1 MPTPA
6 PVALITGISGQDGSY
21 LAESLLADGYEV
33 HGLVRNT
40 TEENLRSLGT
50 PERLTLHSVDLL
62 APDALEQVVREVK
75 PDELYSLAAISS
87 VAASWNDPVQTGAVN
102 GQVVVR
108 LLDAA
113 HRLQEEHGHPV
124 RLVHASSAEIF
135 GQVAET
141 PQVETTAI
149 RPSSPYGASK
159 AYAHLSVGV
168 FRGRGLHASNTILY
182 NHESPRRPEAF
193 VTRKITAGVA
203 RISRGL
209 QEGLEL
215 GNLDARRDWG
225 WAPDYVNAMRLAA
238 SAPEAGDFIVA
249 TGISHTIGDFLDAAF
264 GRVGIDDWSSLV
276 SVNPAFVR
284 PVDPAEQLG
293 DATKAR
299 TELGW
304 QPTVDFETLVARMVE
319 HDLELLAR

>member
-1 MPTPA
+1 M

-33 HGLVRNT
+33 HGIVRNP
-40 TEENLRSLGT
+40 TEENLTALGSH
-50 PERLTLHSVDLL
+50 PSLTLHAVDLL
-62 APDALEQVVREVK
+62 APDALENVVAETS
-75 PDELYSLAAISS
+75 PHELYSLAAISS

-108 LLDAA
+108 LLEAA
-113 HRLQEEHGHPV
+113 SDVQQRSGHPV
-124 RLVHASSAEIF
+124 HLVHASSAEIF
-135 GQVAET
+135 GQAAET

-149 RPSSPYGASK
+149 RPASPYGASK

-168 FRGRGLHASNTILY
+168 YRGRGLHASNTILY

-193 VTRKITAGVA
+193 VTRKITASVA
-203 RISRGL
+203 RISAGL
-209 QEGLEL
+209 QQGIEL

-225 WAPDYVNAMRLAA
+225 WAPDYVAAMRLAA
-238 SAPEAGDFIVA
+238 GAEEAGDFIVA
-249 TGISHTIGDFLDAAF
+249 TGVSHTIGDFLDAAF
-264 GRVGIDDWSSLV
+264 ARVGIVDWSGLV
-276 SVNPAFVR
+276 SINPAFVR

-293 DATKAR
+293 DASKAR
-299 TELGW
+299 RELGW
-304 QPTVDFETLVARMVE
+304 APTVDFETLVARMVD

>member
-1 MPTPA
+1 M

-21 LAESLLADGYEV
+21 LAEALLADGYEV
-33 HGLVRNT
+33 HGVVRNS
-40 TEENLRSLGT
+40 TEENLRALG
-50 PERLTLHSVDLL
+50 ERPGLTLHEVDLQ
-62 APDALEQVVREVK
+62 APDALESLVAAAR
-75 PDELYSLAAISS
+75 PDELYSLAAVSS
-87 VAASWNDPVQTGAVN
+87 VFASWQNPVLTGAVN

-108 LLDAA
+108 LLGSAYA
-113 HRLQEEHGHPV
+113 LQEAGHPV

-135 GQVAET
+135 GQAEVT
-141 PQVETTAI
+141 PQTETTAI

-168 FRGRGLHASNTILY
+168 FRGRGLHASNCILY

-209 QEGLEL
+209 QDRLEL

-225 WAPDYVNAMRLAA
+225 WAPDYVDAMRRAA
-238 SAPEAGDFIVA
+238 GAETAGDFIVA
-249 TGISHTIGDFLDAAF
+249 TGVSHTIGDFLDAAF
-264 GRVGIDDWSSLV
+264 TRAGIDSWADLV
-276 SVNPAFVR
+276 VVNPEFAR

-293 DATKAR
+293 DASKAH

-304 QPTVDFETLVARMVE
+304 QPSVSFDELVSRMVDN
-319 HDLELLAR
+319 DLALLDE

>member
-1 MPTPA
+1 M
-6 PVALITGISGQDGSY
+6 PVALVTGISGQDGSY

-33 HGLVRNT
+33 HGIVRNS
-40 TEENLRSLGT
+40 TEENLAALGS
-50 PERLTLHSVDLL
+50 PANLRLHSVDLL
-62 APDALEQVVREVK
+62 APDALESLLRDVR
-75 PDELYSLAAISS
+75 PDELYSLAAVSS
-87 VAASWNDPVQTGAVN
+87 VAASWNDPVMTGAIN

-124 RLVHASSAEIF
+124 RVLHASSAEIF

-141 PQVETTAI
+141 PQRETTAI

-193 VTRKITAGVA
+193 VTRKITASVA

-225 WAPDYVNAMRLAA
+225 WAPDYVEAMRLAVA
-238 SAPEAGDFIVA
+238 APEAGDFIVA
-249 TGISHTIGDFLDAAF
+249 TGVSHTISDFLDAAF
-264 GRVGIDDWSSLV
+264 ARVGIDDWSSLV

-293 DATKAR
+293 DASRAR
-299 TELGW
+299 DALGW
-304 QPTVDFETLVARMVE
+304 SPSVDFETLVARMVE
-319 HDLELLAR
+319 HDLELLDA

>member
-1 MPTPA
+1 M
-6 PVALITGISGQDGSY
+6 PVALVTGISGQDGSY

-33 HGLVRNT
+33 HGVVRNS
-40 TEENLRSLGT
+40 TEENLAALGS
-50 PERLTLHSVDLL
+50 PAKLTLHAVDLL
-62 APDALEQVVREVK
+62 APDALESLLRDVR
-75 PDELYSLAAISS
+75 PDELYSLAAVSS
-87 VAASWNDPVQTGAVN
+87 VAASWNDPVMTGAIN

-124 RLVHASSAEIF
+124 RVLHASSAEIF

-141 PQVETTAI
+141 PQRETTAI

-193 VTRKITAGVA
+193 VTRKITASVA

-209 QEGLEL
+209 QAGLEL

-225 WAPDYVNAMRLAA
+225 WAPDYVEAMRLAA
-238 SAPEAGDFIVA
+238 RAPEAGDFIVA
-249 TGISHTIGDFLDAAF
+249 TGVSHTISDFLDAAF
-264 GRVGIDDWSSLV
+264 ARVGIDDWSSLV

-293 DATKAR
+293 DASRAR
-299 TELGW
+299 DVLGW
-304 QPTVDFETLVARMVE
+304 SPSVDFETLVARMVE
-319 HDLELLAR
+319 HDLELLDA

>member
-1 MPTPA
+1 M
-6 PVALITGISGQDGSY
+6 PVALVTGISGQDGSY

-33 HGLVRNT
+33 HGLVRNN
-40 TEENLRSLGT
+40 TEENLRALGS
-50 PERLTLHSVDLL
+50 PAGLTLHTVDLQ
-62 APDALEQVVREVK
+62 APDALESVVRAVR
-75 PDELYSLAAISS
+75 PDELYSLAAVSS
-87 VAASWNDPVQTGAVN
+87 VAASWNDPVMTGAVN

-113 HRLQEEHGHPV
+113 FRLQEEHGHPV
-124 RLVHASSAEIF
+124 RVLHASSAEIF
-135 GQVAET
+135 GQAEQT

-168 FRGRGLHASNTILY
+168 FRGRGLHASNTVLY
-182 NHESPRRPEAF
+182 NHESPRRPETF

-209 QEGLEL
+209 QDGLEL

-225 WAPDYVNAMRLAA
+225 WAPDYVRAMRLAVA
-238 SAPEAGDFIVA
+238 APEAGDFIVA
-249 TGISHTIGDFLDAAF
+249 TGVSHTISDFLSAAF
-264 GRVGIDDWSSLV
+264 GHVGITDWEHFV
-276 SVNPAFVR
+276 TVNPAFVR

-293 DATKAR
+293 DSSKAR
-299 TELGW
+299 RELGW
-304 QPTVDFETLVARMVE
+304 EPTVDFEALVARMVE
-319 HDLELLAR
+319 HDLGLLAR

>member
-1 MPTPA
+1 M

-21 LAESLLADGYEV
+21 LAEALLADGYEV
-33 HGLVRNT
+33 HGVVRNS
-40 TEENLRSLGT
+40 TEENLRALG
-50 PERLTLHSVDLL
+50 ERPGLTLHEVDLQ
-62 APDALEQVVREVK
+62 APDALESLVAAVR
-75 PDELYSLAAISS
+75 PDELYSLAAVSS
-87 VAASWNDPVQTGAVN
+87 VFASWQNPVLTGAVN

-108 LLDAA
+108 LLGSAYA
-113 HRLQEEHGHPV
+113 LQEAGHPV

-135 GQVAET
+135 GQAEVT
-141 PQVETTAI
+141 PQTETTAI

-168 FRGRGLHASNTILY
+168 FRGRGLHASNCILY

-209 QEGLEL
+209 QDRLEL

-225 WAPDYVNAMRLAA
+225 WAPDYVDAMRRAA
-238 SAPEAGDFIVA
+238 GAETAGDFIVA
-249 TGISHTIGDFLDAAF
+249 TGVSHTIGDFLDAAF
-264 GRVGIDDWSSLV
+264 TRAGIDSWADLV
-276 SVNPAFVR
+276 VVNPEFVR

-293 DATKAR
+293 DASKAR

-304 QPTVDFETLVARMVE
+304 QPTVSFDELVARMVDN
-319 HDLELLAR
+319 DLALLDE